1 MTIVNAIQSSL
12 RRIVVLGVGGTIA
25 ASAESATQTHGYK
38 LTGTLMTVLEQVPQ
52 LAAIANISGEQV
64 ANISSQEVDN
74 TVLLRLVQT
83 VNARL
88 CDPMVDGVV
97 ITHGTDTLEESAY
110 LLHLLVRNDKPVV
123 VTGAM
128 RPASALSADGPLNLY
143 NAVRVATDDDAHGK
157 GVLVVLDER
166 VVSARH
172 ATKMHTSATDA
183 FSYPQA
189 GILGSI
195 SGGRVTFHALPITK
209 HMDKTDFSSS
219 GVDCLPHVDIVYGY
233 QNAGIHFFSA
243 AIEAGAR
250 GIVFAATGNGTLSEA
265 AKAGALIAREHG
277 VAVVRSS
284 RVAGGGVSECSDDF
298 RYDTIAGR
306 TLNPQKA
313 RVLLM
318 LGLVQRMDTQALRR
332 YFEVYG

>member
-1 MTIVNAIQSSL
+1 MTSSKVTHNSR

-25 ASAESATQTHGYK
+25 ASAESATQTHDYK

-52 LAAIANISGEQV
+52 LADIADIRGEQV

-74 TVLLRLVQT
+74 TVLLRLVQM
-83 VNARL
+83 VNAWL
-88 CDPMVDGVV
+88 SDPTVDGVV

-110 LLHLLVRNDKPVV
+110 FLHMLVKSDKPVV

-143 NAVRVATDDDAHGK
+143 NAVRVAIDDDAHGK

-166 VVSARH
+166 VVSARD
-172 ATKMHTSATDA
+172 ASKMDTSATDA

-195 SGGRVTFHALPITK
+195 SGGRVKFRSLPIVK
-209 HMDKTDFSSS
+209 HTDKTDLSVS

-233 QNAGIHFFSA
+233 QNAGIHLFAA

-265 AKAGALIAREHG
+265 AKAGALMAREHG
-277 VAVVRSS
+277 VALVRSS
-284 RVAGGGVSECSDDF
+284 RVARGGVSECSDDF
-298 RYDTIAGR
+298 RYDTIAGQ

-318 LGLVQRMDTQALRR
+318 LGLMQRMGTQALRR
-332 YFEVYG
+332 FFEVNG

>member
-1 MTIVNAIQSSL
+1 MKSSNPIHNSL

-25 ASAESATQTHGYK
+25 ASAESATQTHDYK

-52 LAAIANISGEQV
+52 LAGIADIRGEQV

-74 TVLLRLVQT
+74 TVLLRLVQM

-88 CDPMVDGVV
+88 SDPTVDGVV

-110 LLHLLVRNDKPVV
+110 FLHLLVKSGKPVV
-123 VTGAM
+123 MTGAM

-143 NAVRVATDDDAHGK
+143 NAVRVAIDDNAHGK

-195 SGGRVTFHALPITK
+195 RGGRVTFHALPIGK
-209 HMDKTDFSSS
+209 HTDKTDISVS
-219 GVDCLPHVDIVYGY
+219 GIDSLPHVDIVYGY
-233 QNAGIHFFSA
+233 QNAGTYFFAA

-265 AKAGALIAREHG
+265 AKAGALMARERG

-284 RVAGGGVSECSDDF
+284 RVADGGVSQCSDDF
-298 RYDTIAGR
+298 RYDTIAAQ

-318 LGLVQRMDTQALRR
+318 LGLAQRMDTQALRR
-332 YFEVYG
+332 YFEVHG